1 MTGNAAEYQN
11 FVANADVITVDIGA
25 NNFGVYASNRIFNN
39 MFDADFTRFDEGTQ
53 RDIAKVK
60 GEIDSLL
67 GTYVSDA
74 LTPELAGMMEH
85 IVDTM
90 TYALVGF
97 CVNFDASMERIY
109 ALNPD
114 ATVVV
119 VNIQNL
125 MHDLYATLPGL
136 DQPFAFGEFYGAIV
150 NMANAYIATGSP
162 YSDRYFCAYIGADGQ
177 AETFLK
183 DIQDYTG
190 NPADLR
196 TAVTDCF
203 DVYDNSMYVKTRV
216 LQGLLREYKN
226 LVSVNSPYTKDEILD
241 GSDTGLEKFSTAVY
255 ENEITIAGVM
265 TVQEFLAYGANGNL
279 SGDLLSAYN
288 LYNTALL
295 TVYDTAATFMQLGA
309 NSTVMDLAAA
319 AANFATQGEV
329 VLETMF
335 DMLVASM
342 SNPGLEIETTPEF
355 QALANDPTAM
365 AIITLGVRSD
375 LGNSFFSHP
384 NENGHV
390 EIKNAILAAID
401 DEIKGDEL
409 VMNEIVDALQFVHKY
424 IVENYNEIYY
434 NAWKLAKA
442 NGFVDMANGYIDQVA
457 AAINSIDYSALAD
470 KTHLIPTLD
479 ALKAEVLGD
488 VVALRTLINNQ
499 NHPTAGEITALMN
512 ELNNDLIALQNV
524 AAQAGID
531 AVAQLITLH
540 AQILKQYDIAYN
552 QACAY
557 ICEQLGQAYDVI
569 VAEITRIAAEQNA
582 AAAEKIAQYLGQNP
596 ADLIDTILK
605 YGADAQAF
613 INYWSYYAEMLL
625 GPAWNEYGED
635 ITAFVQ
641 ENIAKLLS
649 SLKAEAGNLSAE
661 AANALLSYI
670 DDLKITEN
678 VYAIASQ
685 LQNGGMQIGWNTL
698 TELEAIVN
706 GLNDQLIVNAAAA
719 IQALE
724 ALAASQDAAA
734 AKAII
739 DAAIA
744 EIRTTEAERMAAI
757 DAIYANILS
766 AKAALTTAA
775 DAINDLQSAAQVLG
789 SLIENPAAF
798 NFDSAVEAITTLLN
812 ELDAAVATVKAA
824 TAQIVTLTNDVSVTA
839 QSICREAAASKT
851 QIMDALYTAE
861 TVLQTSGVATETLMR
876 NAYAAAEAYVVGTLN
891 KVNADMVSL
900 LTLCNTELQNAVN
913 NVVTAV
919 NTCLYNATHGE
930 YEIDRFSKYV
940 ALGGNAAYADELAAL
955 LGLSDR
961 YVKMALTDN
970 YLAEVAGADLVTV
983 KLDNGEFLTFAY
995 NQVMGMAAELINGN
1009 ASLVNLMKN
1018 PYYGAT
1024 VKEYLTAYV
1033 NLDAKAE
1040 ELNWSAYL
1048 DARAQG
1054 VLRET
1059 LANVKTL
1066 MLQDGVPEVYAFDI
1080 GAILTEM
1087 LNEGSDEDFIVV
1099 NLVLE
1104 IPVADLAVAA
1114 IENVL
1119 YAYVRFANEFS
1130 SVLNTIHA
1138 VSPEAEVV
1146 VTGIQNPVTG
1156 MSLNIAGTEVNV
1168 SAYAEYVDYIV
1179 DVLNL
1184 HLYAYALATDNT
1196 TYVES
1201 NTATDIRNALN
1212 VTYKGLMGDVNNDG
1226 AVTLV
1231 DAILVLDYSNGMIGA
1246 EGLTLGMADVDGDGE
1261 VKLVDAILILDFS
1274 NGVLEY
1280 FPAELQ

>member
-1 MTGNAAEYQN
+1 MQ
-11 FVANADVITVDIGA
+11 F
-25 NNFGVYASNRIFNN
+25 AS
-39 MFDADFTRFDEGTQ
+39 D
-53 RDIAKVK
+53 
-60 GEIDSLL
+60 
-67 GTYVSDA
+67 
-74 LTPELAGMMEH
+74 
-85 IVDTM
+85 
-90 TYALVGF
+90 
-97 CVNFDASMERIY
+97 
-109 ALNPD
+109 
-114 ATVVV
+114 
-119 VNIQNL
+119 
-125 MHDLYATLPGL
+125 
-136 DQPFAFGEFYGAIV
+136 
-150 NMANAYIATGSP
+150 YIRA
-162 YSDRYFCAYIGADGQ
+162 
-177 AETFLK
+177 
-183 DIQDYTG
+183 
-190 NPADLR
+190 
-196 TAVTDCF
+196 
-203 DVYDNSMYVKTRV
+203 
-216 LQGLLREYKN
+216 
-226 LVSVNSPYTKDEILD
+226 
-241 GSDTGLEKFSTAVY
+241 
-255 ENEITIAGVM
+255 
-265 TVQEFLAYGANGNL
+265 
-279 SGDLLSAYN
+279 
-288 LYNTALL
+288 
-295 TVYDTAATFMQLGA
+295 
-309 NSTVMDLAAA
+309 
-319 AANFATQGEV
+319 
-329 VLETMF
+329 
-335 DMLVASM
+335 
-342 SNPGLEIETTPEF
+342 
-355 QALANDPTAM
+355 
-365 AIITLGVRSD
+365 
-375 LGNSFFSHP
+375 H
-384 NENGHV
+384 
-390 EIKNAILAAID
+390 
-401 DEIKGDEL
+401 
-409 VMNEIVDALQFVHKY
+409 
-424 IVENYNEIYY
+424 YNEIYY
-434 NAWKLAKA
+434 NAWKLAEG
-442 NGFVDMANGYIDQVA
+442 NGFISAANGYLNNVEA
-457 AAINSIDYSALAD
+457 AVLSIDYSALAD

-479 ALKAEVLGD
+479 ALKAEVLVD
-488 VVALRTLINNQ
+488 VDALRALINNP
-499 NHPTAGEITALMN
+499 NHPTAGDLTALMD
-512 ELNNDLIALQNV
+512 ELYNDLTALQNV
-524 AAQAGID
+524 AAQADLD

-540 AQILKQYDIAYN
+540 AQIMKQYDIAYT

-569 VAEITRIAAEQNA
+569 VAELTRIVAEQNA
-582 AAAEKIAQYLGQNP
+582 AAAELLAKYLGENP
-596 ADLIDTILK
+596 ADLIGTILE
-605 YGADAQAF
+605 YGYNVDAF
-613 INYWSYYAEMLL
+613 INKWSYHAQMLL

-661 AANALLSYI
+661 ATNALLSYI

-839 QSICREAAASKT
+839 QSICREVAASKT

-955 LGLSDR
+955 LGMADR
-961 YVKMALTDN
+961 YVKLGLSDN
-970 YLAEVAGADLVTV
+970 YLADVAGADLVTV
-983 KLDNGEFLTFAY
+983 KFDNGEFFTFAY

-1040 ELNWSAYL
+1040 ELNWNAHL

-1087 LNEGSDEDFIVV
+1087 LNEGNMDNPTVV
-1099 NLVLE
+1099 INLVLE

-1119 YAYVRFANEFS
+1119 YAYVRFANEFT

-1146 VTGIQNPVTG
+1146 VTGIQNPVIGLT
-1156 MSLNIAGTEVNV
+1156 LNVAGTEVNV
-1168 SAYAEYVDYIV
+1168 GEYAEYVQYVV
-1179 DVLNL
+1179 DALNV
-1184 HLYAYALATDNT
+1184 HLYAYALANDNT
-1196 TYVES
+1196 TYVGG
-1201 NTATDIRNALN
+1201 NTAADILNALT
-1212 VTYKGLMGDVNNDG
+1212 VTKAPLLGDANNDG
-1226 AVTLV
+1226 VVDSYDVTL
-1231 DAILVLDYSNGMIGA
+1231 ILQYLAEYIGRDDINYA
-1246 EGLTLGMADVDGDGE
+1246 ACDVDGDG
-1261 VKLVDAILILDFS
+1261 VVDSYDATLILQY
-1274 NGVLEY
+1274 LAEY
-1280 FPAELQ
+1280 ISFFPAEIR